1 MYVFIC
7 SVYLNQPPKLEPAEF
22 VKPCVIIV
30 YVVNTSGLRLG
41 LVYTVAVPCTSF
53 LLLFVAVA
61 RTIILFV
68 LFNAMSSYKWCFL
81 CLFSCGRN
89 PTDSSHR
96 LCVKRNCYL
105 AFCKCFSERL
115 EVKNML

>member
-1 MYVFIC
+1 MCNIYMYVFIC

-30 YVVNTSGLRLG
+30 YLVNTYGLRLG

-68 LFNAMSSYKWCFL
+68 LFNATSSYKWCFFMSVFL
-81 CLFSCGRN
+81 WAE
-89 PTDSSHR
+89 SHR
-96 LCVKRNCYL
+96 FQSSPLCKAQL
-105 AFCKCFSERL
+105 LLSFL
-115 EVKNML
+115 